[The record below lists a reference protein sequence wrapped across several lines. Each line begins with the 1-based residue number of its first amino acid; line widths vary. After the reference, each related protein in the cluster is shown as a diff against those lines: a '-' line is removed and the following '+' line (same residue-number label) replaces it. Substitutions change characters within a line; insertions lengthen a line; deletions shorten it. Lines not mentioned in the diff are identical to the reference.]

1 MRDDALTGP
10 EATAGASSHVVTRV
24 LLLMSDTGGGHRS
37 VSEALAEG
45 LRALYGPAVEPRIV
59 DAFIQYAPFPLNRS
73 PALYPYMVK
82 PAIVPFYARAWHF
95 ANHPRRARQLAY
107 LFWPWV
113 RDRIAKLFAENPA
126 DVIVSV
132 HPLFNDVTLRYWM
145 QAPRRVPFVI
155 VICDIGNIHALWCA
169 NADLVIAPHEGAR
182 RRTIACGVPP
192 ERVVV
197 TGFPIRLRFRE
208 VRNRPKTFWR
218 EQLGW
223 RPDLPTVLVMGGGE
237 GMGKVFE
244 NARAVAE
251 SGLPVQMAVVAGRNE
266 RLRRRLAA
274 VDWPIPTYVYG
285 FVRNIPEM
293 MAAADLLIT
302 KAGPNTIAEALAVG
316 RPMIL
321 THYLPGQ
328 EEGNVDYVV
337 NGGAGVYAPEPEQVK
352 EALREWLTRPG
363 LLEALSQRATAMGY
377 PDAALDAAR
386 WIWEIAHSKR
396 PGSKGA

>member
-1 MRDDALTGP
+1 METQANEQELRP
-10 EATAGASSHVVTRV
+10 EARSAVRSVTRV

-45 LRALYGPAVEPRIV
+45 LRALYGAAVEPRIV

-82 PAIVPFYARAWHF
+82 PALVPFYARAWHF
-95 ANHPRRARQLAY
+95 ANHPRRARQLVY

-113 RDRIAKLFAENPA
+113 RQRIARLFAENPA

-145 QAPRRVPFVI
+145 KAPRRVPFVI
-155 VICDIGNIHALWCA
+155 VICDIGSIHALWCA

-182 RRTIACGVPP
+182 RRAIACGVPP

-208 VRNRPKTFWR
+208 VRGRPKAFWR
-218 EQLGW
+218 AQLGW

-251 SGLPVQMAVVAGRNE
+251 AGLPLQLAVVAGRNE
-266 RLRRRLAA
+266 RLRRRLEA
-274 VDWPIPTYVYG
+274 VDWPVPTYIYG
-285 FVRNIPEM
+285 FVRTIPEM
-293 MAAADLLIT
+293 MAAADVIVT

-337 NGGAGVYAPEPEQVK
+337 QGGAGRYAPEPEQVK
-352 EALREWLTRPG
+352 EAIREWLSRPEV
-363 LLEALSQRATAMGY
+363 LTSFAQRAAAMGY

-386 WIWEIAHSKR
+386 RIWEIAQR
-396 PGSKGA
+396 GAS

>member
-1 MRDDALTGP
+1 MQAQASRGDLPQG
-10 EATAGASSHVVTRV
+10 AGATDRPVTRV

-45 LRALYGPAVEPRIV
+45 LWALYGEAVEPRIV

-95 ANHPRRARQLAY
+95 ANHPRRARQLVY

-113 RDRIAKLFAENPA
+113 RQRIAKLFAENPA

-132 HPLFNDVTLRYWM
+132 HPLFNDVTMRYWM
-145 QAPRRVPFVI
+145 KAPRRVPFVI
-155 VICDIGNIHALWCA
+155 VICDIGSIHALWCA

-182 RRTIACGVPP
+182 RRAIACGVPP

-208 VRNRPKTFWR
+208 VRDRPKAFWR

-251 SGLPVQMAVVAGRNE
+251 AGLPLQMAVVAGRNE
-266 RLRRRLAA
+266 RLRRRLES
-274 VDWPIPTYVYG
+274 VGWPVPTYIYG
-285 FVRNIPEM
+285 FVRTIPEM
-293 MAAADLLIT
+293 MAAADVIVT

-337 NGGAGVYAPEPEQVK
+337 NGGAGAYAPEPEQVR
-352 EALREWLTRPG
+352 EIVREWLSRPD
-363 LLEALSQRATAMGY
+363 LLEAFAARAAAMGY

-386 WIWEIAHSKR
+386 LIGDIARRGK
-396 PGSKGA
+396 PGSS

>member
-1 MRDDALTGP
+1 METHGSREELQGRTAARSAL
-10 EATAGASSHVVTRV
+10 RV

-45 LRALYGPAVEPRIV
+45 LRALYGDAVEPRIV

-95 ANHPRRARQLAY
+95 ANHPRRARQLVY

-113 RDRIAKLFAENPA
+113 RQRIAKLFAENPA

-145 QAPRRVPFVI
+145 KAPRRVPFVI
-155 VICDIGNIHALWCA
+155 VICDIGSIHALWCA

-182 RRTIACGVPP
+182 HRAIACGVPP

-197 TGFPIRLRFRE
+197 TGFPIRLRFRD
-208 VRNRPKTFWR
+208 VRGRPKAFWR

-251 SGLPVQMAVVAGRNE
+251 AGLPLQLAVVAGRNE
-266 RLRRRLAA
+266 RLRRRLE
-274 VDWPIPTYVYG
+274 VVEWPVPTYVYG
-285 FVRNIPEM
+285 FVRAIPEM
-293 MAAADLLIT
+293 MAAADVIVT

-337 NGGAGVYAPEPEQVK
+337 QGGAGLYAPEPEQVK
-352 EALREWLTRPG
+352 EAVREWLSRPD
-363 LLEALSQRATAMGY
+363 LLETFAARAAAMGY

-386 WIWEIAHSKR
+386 WIGEIAR
-396 PGSKGA
+396 

>member
-1 MRDDALTGP
+1 MRNAAPTEQ
-10 EATAGASSHVVTRV
+10 EAAAGASLQAPTRV

-45 LRALYGPAVEPRIV
+45 LRALYGTAVEPRIV

-95 ANHPRRARQLAY
+95 ANHPRRARQLVY

-113 RDRIAKLFAENPA
+113 RERIARLFAENPA

-132 HPLFNDVTLRYWM
+132 HPLFNDITLRYWM
-145 QAPRRVPFVI
+145 KAPRRVPFVI
-155 VICDIGNIHALWCA
+155 VICDIGTIHALWCA

-182 RRTIACGVPP
+182 RRAIACGVPP
-192 ERVVV
+192 ERIVV
-197 TGFPIRLRFRE
+197 TGFPTRLRFRE
-208 VRNRPKTFWR
+208 VRNAPKDFWR
-218 EQLGW
+218 RQLGW
-223 RPDLPTVLVMGGGE
+223 SPDLPTVLVMGGGE

-251 SGLPVQMAVVAGRNE
+251 SGLPIQMAVVAGRNE
-266 RLRRRLAA
+266 RLRRRLES
-274 VDWPIPTYVYG
+274 VEWPIPTYIYG
-285 FVRNIPEM
+285 FVRTIPEM
-293 MAAADLLIT
+293 MAAADLIVT

-337 NGGAGVYAPEPEQVK
+337 NGGAGAYAPEPEQVK
-352 EALREWLTRPG
+352 EILREWLSRPE
-363 LLEALSQRATAMGY
+363 LLDRLSQQAAAMGY

-386 WIWEIAHSKR
+386 WIWEIAQQH
-396 PGSKGA
+396 KGHAHP